1 MSHRGEMT
9 ERAVE
14 IPLLLSER
22 PRSLR
27 ELAEYFGVSTKT
39 IKRMIIA
46 LMVKIPI
53 IPERDGREMRYSFSD
68 GFRYK
73 PPPFSP
79 AEIATLLLAQQSI
92 AATGLTAIS
101 SPFAKHARSL
111 LAKARASL
119 HPSLHNELDA
129 MAAVYGSAAVPAKDF
144 SEHAATIDRLTRAA
158 IERRRVWLR
167 YYTMNTDTLSE
178 RTVEPYA
185 VYFDPDG
192 ATLKL
197 IAYDHLRQRILPF
210 SIDHIKSLRE
220 TDEHFIRPPDFD
232 LNEFLAVNCFNG
244 IHGEPVDVRLRAHG
258 ITARIFAER
267 VFHRTQQLIER
278 MPRTT
283 EKEETV
289 TIEMRVASGRGLV
302 RFILSWSPDVEV
314 LSPESVRLEVAE
326 AHRRALARYGDE

>member
-14 IPLLLSER
+14 LPLLLSER

-27 ELAEYFGVSTKT
+27 ELAEYFGVSAKT
-39 IKRMIIA
+39 IKRM
-46 LMVKIPI
+46 LDVLTLKIPVI
-53 IPERDGREMRYSFSD
+53 AERDGREMRYSFSD
-68 GFRYK
+68 GFRFR

-79 AEIATLLLAQQSI
+79 AELATLLLAQQSI

-111 LAKARASL
+111 LAKARAAL
-119 HPSLHNELDA
+119 HPSLHSELDA

-144 SEHAATIDRLTRAA
+144 SEYATTIDRLTRAA
-158 IERRRVWLR
+158 MERRRVWLR
-167 YYTMNTDTLSE
+167 YYTMSTDTLAE

-220 TDEHFIRPPDFD
+220 TDEQFTRPPEFD
-232 LNEFLAVNCFNG
+232 LREFLAVNCFNG

-258 ITARIFAER
+258 VTARIFAER
-267 VFHRTQQLIER
+267 TFHRTQQLVER
-278 MPRTT
+278 TARTA
-283 EKEETV
+283 EKAETV

-302 RFILSWSPDVEV
+302 RFILSWAPDVDV
-314 LSPESVRLEVAE
+314 LSPASVRREVAE
-326 AHRRALARYGDE
+326 AHRRALARCGDA